1 MRHFDPLGLLPL
13 ARDLVLLLVGVAGG
27 VLAWLRARHAQSW
40 PSTQGT
46 VVGVTSRGIG
56 GIYKPW
62 IGDFSYTYIV
72 NSEYFSRF
80 HPIRASSRKRADALT
95 LGWKGR
101 MLVVRYSP
109 SSHKTS
115 VLLNSDQPGGQLG
128 N

>member
-1 MRHFDPLGLLPL
+1 MRHFNPLDLLPL
-13 ARDLVLLLVGVAGG
+13 ARDLVLLLVGLVGG
-27 VLAWLRARHAQSW
+27 VLAWLRARRAQSW

-46 VVGVTSRGIG
+46 VMGVRSKNVG

-62 IGDFSYTYIV
+62 IGEFSYNYIV
-72 NSEYFSRF
+72 NSEYFSGF
-80 HPIRASSRKRADALT
+80 HQIRASTEKRADALT

-109 SSHKTS
+109 SSHETS
-115 VLLNSDQPGGQLG
+115 VLLRSDQPGGQLG

>member
-13 ARDLVLLLVGVAGG
+13 ARDLILLVVGVAGG
-27 VLAWLRARHAQSW
+27 VLAWLKARRAQSW

-46 VVGVTSRGIG
+46 VMGVASRSVG

-62 IGDFSYTYIV
+62 IGEFTYTYIV
-72 NSEYFSRF
+72 NGEYFSGV
-80 HPIRASSRKRADALT
+80 HPIRALSRKRADGLT

-109 SSHKTS
+109 SSHETS
-115 VLLNSDQPGGQLG
+115 ALLRSDQPGGQLG

>member
-1 MRHFDPLGLLPL
+1 MRYFNLWDLLPL
-13 ARDLVLLLVGVAGG
+13 ARDITLLLAGGAAG
-27 VLAWLRARHAQSW
+27 VLAWLKSRRAQSW

-46 VVGVTSRGIG
+46 IMGVSSRSVG

-62 IGDFSYTYIV
+62 VGEFSYNYIV
-72 NSEYFSRF
+72 NGEYFAGF
-80 HPIRASSRKRADALT
+80 HQIRARSQKRADALT

-109 SSHKTS
+109 CRHETS
-115 VLLNSDQPGGQLG
+115 TLLGSDQPGGQLG